1 MKISLDSEEEWYVKE
16 EGGKRYGYR
25 EGKAGWSQR
34 SELVACQGTYMLIE
48 QSCSLLA
55 YLAGNKREGRGGM
68 LHCSEGRSHQTSS
81 PDRAPAQGVTAGA
94 SRLLGDAQHQV
105 K

>member
-16 EGGKRYGYR
+16 GGGKRYGYR

-48 QSCSLLA
+48 QSCSPLA
-55 YLAGNKREGRGGM
+55 WQVTKGVRGLQG
-68 LHCSEGRSHQTSS
+68 GQR
-81 PDRAPAQGVTAGA
+81 RNVAQ
-94 SRLLGDAQHQV
+94 Q
-105 K
+105 